1 MFEPLF
7 EVFRGKHTV
16 KEQTVALYG
25 LIVSLNVEQK
35 LMRRETTL
43 EEAGELVKAREYAQ
57 IYKIVM
63 DLLDK
68 VVDFLG
74 DEMLSIR
81 EYADIL
87 DAGFEAAR
95 VGVIPPGN
103 DKVTIGDIERTRL
116 NHIRILFF
124 LGVNDG
130 VIPKSANNGGIISEF
145 EREKRRNMT
154 YSLLR
159 VRGNVYLS
167 RNFTCICA

>member
-1 MFEPLF
+1 
-7 EVFRGKHTV
+7 
-16 KEQTVALYG
+16 
-25 LIVSLNVEQK
+25 
-35 LMRRETTL
+35 
-43 EEAGELVKAREYAQ
+43 
-57 IYKIVM
+57 M

-145 EREKRRNMT
+145 EREKMAE
-154 YSLLR
+154 YDLQLAP
-159 VRGNVYLS
+159 GAEG
-167 RNFTCICA
+167 TCIYPEILPVSVHDQAI

>member
-1 MFEPLF
+1 M
-7 EVFRGKHTV
+7 
-16 KEQTVALYG
+16 
-25 LIVSLNVEQK
+25 I
-35 LMRRETTL
+35 
-43 EEAGELVKAREYAQ
+43 KAREYAQ

-124 LGVNDG
+124 LGVQ
-130 VIPKSANNGGIISEF
+130 
-145 EREKRRNMT
+145 R
-154 YSLLR
+154 
-159 VRGNVYLS
+159 RGNPKIGKQRRHYLG
-167 RNFTCICA
+167 I